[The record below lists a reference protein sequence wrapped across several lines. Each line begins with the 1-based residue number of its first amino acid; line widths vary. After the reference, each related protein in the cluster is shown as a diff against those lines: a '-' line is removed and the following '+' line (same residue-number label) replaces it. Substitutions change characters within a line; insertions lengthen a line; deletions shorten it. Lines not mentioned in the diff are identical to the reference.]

1 MRLARGPVG
10 AAAAGNKLEYM
21 LLPSRWTKLPESVR
35 EAIEPHLEPAKFRAG
50 KVIYDQ
56 GDQARRLYAVEDGCV
71 RLFRVDRNG
80 REVTVGVAENN
91 AVFGEESLLVAGTY
105 QTYAETVSRSLLF
118 SIRRDELQ
126 RLWRRHPALRRFLL
140 EELSRRLQAS
150 QDFYAQLR
158 FAEVTPRLAG
168 VLLKY
173 MKPGREGLEVDLSH
187 RQIGYLIGAN
197 RDTVTRA
204 LGELALDDLLE
215 INYRRLVILD
225 PEALR
230 RLAGVP
236 EEEGI

>member
-1 MRLARGPVG
+1 
-10 AAAAGNKLEYM
+10 M

-35 EAIEPHLEPAKFRAG
+35 GAIEPHLEPARFRAG

-56 GDQARRLYAVEDGCV
+56 GDQARRLYAVEEGCV

-80 REVTVGVAENN
+80 RELTVGVVEND
-91 AVFGEESLLVAGTY
+91 AVFGEESLLAGAAY

-118 SIRRDELQ
+118 SIRQDELR
-126 RLWRRHPALRRFLL
+126 RLWRRFPALRRFLL
-140 EELSRRLQAS
+140 AELARRLRTS
-150 QDFYAQLR
+150 QDFYSQLR
-158 FAEVTPRLAG
+158 FADVVPRLAR

-173 MKPGREGLEVDLSH
+173 MEPGREGLEVGLSH

-204 LGELALDDLLE
+204 LGELALADLLE

-230 RLAGVP
+230 RLAGVDAL
-236 EEEGI
+236 EKEK